1 MSVTADETT
10 TTRPLTRRPWTTK
23 FPFAVI
29 TTLAVVGVCRVF
41 ASTSGIAPIA
51 AWGLAATA
59 VLLGARHAFD
69 ADHIAVID
77 NVTRRLATAEQSQ
90 PLPRDQSPPANHG
103 SDSAN
108 PGSGPARPGSPSAN
122 PYRARPA
129 NSGRARPANPHRAR
143 LEGGA
148 VGFWFALGH
157 SSVVIVTAAFVT
169 AGAGVARSLVISDDS
184 DLREVLGMWGLLFA
198 TSVVAVFGI
207 VNLVAFIRLLRSD
220 VGTDGTGGTA
230 SATRGP
236 LITVFSQLIGTVDR
250 PARMYPI
257 GLLFGLGFDTAA
269 TIGLMIAAGTTAAST
284 SPLLALSLPLLFAAG
299 MAACDTGDS
308 VMMARLYRWAAGD
321 GGRFRRYNLV
331 VTGLSVLVAA
341 LVVIAG
347 FAEAG
352 AETQLFRLPSVD
364 TEYVGFAATGLF
376 ILIAMLALVA
386 ARKRTRT
393 PVAAK

>member
-29 TTLAVVGVCRVF
+29 TTLAVVGVCLVF

-90 PLPRDQSPPANHG
+90 PMPRDQSPPANHG

-207 VNLVAFIRLLRSD
+207 VNLVAFIRLLRRD
-220 VGTDGTGGTA
+220 VGVDGTDGTA

-236 LITVFSQLIGTVDR
+236 LITVFSRLIGTVDR

-299 MAACDTGDS
+299 MAACDTVDS

-347 FAEAG
+347 FSEAG

-376 ILIAMLALVA
+376 ILIAVLALVA
-386 ARKRTRT
+386 ARKRART
-393 PVAAK
+393 PVASK

>member
-29 TTLAVVGVCRVF
+29 TTLAVVGVCLVF

-90 PLPRDQSPPANHG
+90 PMPRDQSPPANHG

-108 PGSGPARPGSPSAN
+108 PGSGPA
-122 PYRARPA
+122 
-129 NSGRARPANPHRAR
+129 NSGRAPFTNPHRAR

-169 AGAGVARSLVISDDS
+169 AGAGVARSLVISEDS

-376 ILIAMLALVA
+376 ILIAVLALVA
-386 ARKRTRT
+386 ARKRART

>member
-29 TTLAVVGVCRVF
+29 TTLAVVGVCLVF

-77 NVTRRLATAEQSQ
+77 NVTRRLATAEQSR
-90 PLPRDQSPPANHG
+90 PMPRDQSPPANHG

-108 PGSGPARPGSPSAN
+108 PGSGPA
-122 PYRARPA
+122 
-129 NSGRARPANPHRAR
+129 NSGRAPFTNPHRAR

-169 AGAGVARSLVISDDS
+169 AGAGVARSLVISEDS

-220 VGTDGTGGTA
+220 LGTDGTGGTA

>member
-1 MSVTADETT
+1 MSVTAGQQTT
-10 TTRPLTRRPWTTK
+10 THTRTSRPWTTRL
-23 FPFAVI
+23 PFAVI
-29 TTLAVVGVCRVF
+29 AGLAVVGIGLVF
-41 ASTSGIAPIA
+41 ASTIEVGAVT

-59 VLLGARHAFD
+59 VLLGVRHAFD

-77 NVTRRLATAEQSQ
+77 NVTRRLATAEQSK
-90 PLPRDQSPPANHG
+90 PMTGNQSPPAT
-103 SDSAN
+103 
-108 PGSGPARPGSPSAN
+108 PGSHPGTSSS
-122 PYRARPA
+122 RLA
-129 NSGRARPANPHRAR
+129 NSGSRPTNPGRAR

-157 SSVVIVTAAFVT
+157 SSVVIVTAACVT

-207 VNLVAFIRLLRSD
+207 VNLVAFIRLLRQ
-220 VGTDGTGGTA
+220 GTGDGTVVTA
-230 SATRGP
+230 SATKGP
-236 LITVFSQLIGTVDR
+236 LITVFSRLIGTVDR
-250 PARMYPI
+250 PARIYPI

-376 ILIAMLALVA
+376 ILIAALALVA
-386 ARKRTRT
+386 ARKRTRM
-393 PVAAK
+393 PVASK

>member
-29 TTLAVVGVCRVF
+29 TTLAVVGVCLVF

-90 PLPRDQSPPANHG
+90 PMPRDQSPPANHG

-108 PGSGPARPGSPSAN
+108 PGSGPA
-122 PYRARPA
+122 
-129 NSGRARPANPHRAR
+129 NSGRAPFTNPHRAR

-169 AGAGVARSLVISDDS
+169 AGAGVARSLVISEDS